1 MDNLGKKMKAKN
13 LLLLLPLLVNS
24 AIAEENIETEEI
36 IVRNYQYD
44 SKESTSPY
52 SIEIHTAKD
61 IKASGS
67 TSVQSYLNQNSSLNM
82 TPNFGGRAKSNI
94 DMRGYG
100 NEAGYQNLVISLDGQ
115 RINNIDNSPQ
125 FIGQIDINSIDRIE
139 IVKGTGSVRYGDGA
153 MSGVINIYT
162 KSYSGFSLESSIGS
176 AGLKKNTLNAGFSH
190 ENFQLSLSATDDKS
204 EGVAA
209 RDTNGN
215 KDKFRNKTHTA
226 KLNIDASD
234 DTKLYFG
241 VSNSRVGEFAKGYLL
256 HNKFHEDPKQNST
269 VAYNTVYNNFDY
281 DNDRYS
287 AGIDHKYNKNLDLNA
302 NVYYEDKLY
311 NAFNGGGDKYT
322 KGYFG
327 SNFTGDYK
335 GEGYNLTGGLQY
347 FDGERKSV
355 DKYPGKTSKQNI
367 SVFIESNF
375 QPKGLSDKFL
385 FTAGTRRE
393 QVNYRNVDTLGKDK
407 TRESLTA
414 FDLGVNYAVSEKLSI
429 FSNINHGFQAPDI
442 DRFFK
447 SAFGT
452 SDPYPYLGR
461 EFKGFMKSAKVKTL
475 NIGLNNITNRN
486 KLKVVAFY
494 SDLNNEIV
502 FNPST
507 FGNENL
513 DNSKKYGL
521 EVQNEFKFN
530 EKTSAKVLYNFIKAK
545 VGKDGN
551 FLSNYKGNDM
561 PGVSQH
567 AIVLNLNH
575 KFSEQGAINITHSWK
590 DESYAIND
598 WANVGILKTPFYNS
612 TDLNVNYDIKNQD
625 YFNNVSVFG
634 GIQNIFE
641 HKNAQTVKGSSTT
654 AYYAYNYKRTWVTG
668 VKIDF

>member
-1 MDNLGKKMKAKN
+1 MRGSMNNLGKKMITKK

-24 AIAEENIETEEI
+24 AIAEKNVETEEI

-67 TSVQSYLNQNSSLNM
+67 SSVQGYLSQHSSLNI
-82 TPNFGGRAKSNI
+82 TPNYGDRAKASFG
-94 DMRGYG
+94 MRGYG
-100 NEAGYQNLVISLDGQ
+100 EDAHQNIVMTVDGQ
-115 RINNIDNSPQ
+115 RMNNIDLSAPL
-125 FIGQIDINSIDRIE
+125 IGQIDINSIERIE

-153 MSGVINIYT
+153 MAGVINIYT
-162 KSYSGFSLESSIGS
+162 KGYNGFSLESSIGS
-176 AGLKKNTLNAGFSH
+176 GGLIKKIAKAGFSH
-190 ENFQLSLSATDDKS
+190 EKFQLSLSAIDDKS
-204 EGVAA
+204 EGIAA
-209 RDTNGN
+209 KDTNGN
-215 KDKFRNKTHTA
+215 KDKFRNKTQTA

-234 DTKLYFG
+234 DTKLNFG
-241 VSNSRVGEFAKGYLL
+241 VSSSRIGQHVVGQMTHAEF
-256 HNKFHEDPKQNST
+256 HDDPRQNSGN
-269 VAYNTVYNNFDY
+269 AYNNYDI

-287 AGIDHKYNKNLDLNA
+287 AGIDHKYNEKLDLNA

-311 NAFNGGGDKYT
+311 NALNAGGDKYT

-327 SNFTGDYK
+327 SNLTGDYK

-367 SVFIESNF
+367 SAFIDSVF
-375 QPKGLSDKFL
+375 QVKGLSDKFL
-385 FTAGTRRE
+385 FSAGFRRE
-393 QVNYRNVDTLGKDK
+393 QVNYRHVDIAAISK
-407 TRESLTA
+407 TRETLA
-414 FDLGVNYAVSEKLSI
+414 AYDLGVNYAVNEKLSI
-429 FSNINHGFQAPDI
+429 FSNINHGYLSPDI

-447 SAFGT
+447 SVWAGSSPWNFLRR
-452 SDPYPYLGR
+452 D
-461 EFKGFMKSAKVKTL
+461 FQGFMESAKVKTL
-475 NIGLNNITNRN
+475 NIGLNNITNKN

-494 SDLNNEIV
+494 SDLKNEIV
-502 FNPST
+502 LDPST
-507 FGNENL
+507 FINQNL

-598 WANVGILKTPFYNS
+598 WANVGNLKTPFYNS

-625 YFNNVSVFG
+625 YFNKVSVFG
-634 GIQNIFE
+634 AIQNIFE
-641 HKNAQTVKGSSTT
+641 HKHAQIV
-654 AYYAYNYKRTWVTG
+654 ADDNFYAYNYTRTWMTG